1 MLRSLVVDFNSY
13 FASVEQ
19 QLNPALRGRPVGV
32 VPMIADSTC
41 LIAASYEC
49 KRLGV
54 KTLTRVRDA
63 KKLIPDIVLV
73 EARHK
78 EYVEFHEL
86 AVKAVDRVLPVEKV
100 MSIDEMACELPT
112 RFRSPEAAQKKALE
126 IKQAIYAAIG
136 ECMHTSIGIAPNIF
150 LAKQASNMQK
160 PNGLT
165 VITLDDLPQK
175 LYSMKLGDLT
185 GIGHQMLKRLEGYN
199 IITIEQLWKLNK
211 DQMHT
216 VWGGVGGDDFYARL
230 RGEELAN
237 HTEGGKSISHS
248 HVLPPEMRNLPDSY
262 AVLDRLT
269 QKAAMRLR
277 KANQVTGS
285 MVVVVKAAKHYR
297 DSESKV
303 RFEAGARF
311 SETQDSKTLVQHLK
325 ALLEQ
330 ISQQADQQKIA
341 NRERQQAA
349 PYQVGVVFGEL
360 VSSSQQTLDLFA
372 PTPAH
377 THENSAEVLKK
388 AKTSRIRAKGQLNQ
402 AVDALNVKFGKRT
415 LYFGGAHQA
424 RSHGGMAIAFNH
436 IPDIE
441 TEA

>member
-1 MLRSLVVDFNSY
+1 MLRSVVVDFNSY

-19 QLNPALRGRPVGV
+19 QLRPELRGRPVGV

-78 EYVEFHEL
+78 EYVQFHEL
-86 AVKAVDRVLPVEKV
+86 AVKAVDTILPVEKV

-112 RFRSPEAAQKKALE
+112 RFRSPEVAQKKAWE
-126 IKQAIYAAIG
+126 IKQAIYKAIG

-165 VITLDDLPQK
+165 VVTLDDLPHK

-185 GIGHQMLKRLEGYN
+185 GIGHQMLKRMERYG
-199 IITIEQLWKLNK
+199 ITTIEQLWKLNK
-211 DQMHT
+211 DQLHT
-216 VWGGVGGDDFYARL
+216 IWGGVGGDDFYARL

-237 HTEGGKSISHS
+237 HTDGGKSISHS

-277 KANQVTGS
+277 KANQVAGS
-285 MVVVVKAAKHYR
+285 MGVVVKAAKHYR
-297 DSESKV
+297 DGESKV
-303 RFEAGARF
+303 RYEAGARF
-311 SETQDSKTLVQHLK
+311 TETQDSKTLVQHLK

-330 ISQQADQQKIA
+330 ITQQAQA
-341 NRERQQAA
+341 NKAHDHA
-349 PYQVGVVFGEL
+349 LPYQVAVVLGEL
-360 VSSSQQTLDLFA
+360 MSSSQQTLDLFA
-372 PTPAH
+372 PSPAQ
-377 THENSAEVLKK
+377 TAPSAEETKK
-388 AKTSRIRAKGQLNQ
+388 AKSSPRLRPKGQLNQ
-402 AVDALNVKFGKRT
+402 AVDALNVRFGKQA
-415 LYFGGAHQA
+415 LYYGGAHQA
-424 RSHGGMAIAFNH
+424 RSHGGLAIAFNH
-436 IPDIE
+436 IPDVE

>member
-1 MLRSLVVDFNSY
+1 MLRHLVVDFNSY

-32 VPMIADSTC
+32 VPMITDSTC

-78 EYVEFHEL
+78 EYIEFHEL
-86 AVKAVDRVLPVEKV
+86 AVKAVDTVLPVEKV

-112 RFRSPEAAQKKALE
+112 RFRSPEAAQQKALE
-126 IKQAIYAAIG
+126 IKQAIYKAIG

-165 VITLDDLPQK
+165 VITLADLPHK
-175 LYSMKLGDLT
+175 LYGMKLGDLT

-199 IITIEQLWKLNK
+199 ISTIEQLWKLNK

-230 RGEELAN
+230 RGEELAS
-237 HTEGGKSISHS
+237 HTDGGKSISHS
-248 HVLPPEMRNLPDSY
+248 HVLPPDMRNLSDAY

-297 DSESKV
+297 DSESRV

-325 ALLEQ
+325 ALLAQ
-330 ISQQADQQKIA
+330 ISQQVKSNHEHQKSV
-341 NRERQQAA
+341 
-349 PYQVGVVFGEL
+349 PYQVSVVFSEL

-372 PTPAH
+372 PTPAQA
-377 THENSAEVLKK
+377 HENSAEVLKK
-388 AKTSRIRAKGQLNQ
+388 AKTSRTRAKGQLNQ
-402 AVDALNVKFGKRT
+402 AVDALNVKFGKQT

-424 RSHGGMAIAFNH
+424 RAHGGLAIAFNH
-436 IPDIE
+436 IPDVE

>member
-19 QLNPALRGRPVGV
+19 QLRPELRGRPVGV

-73 EARHK
+73 TARHK

-86 AVKAVDRVLPVEKV
+86 AVKAVDTVLPVEKV
-100 MSIDEMACELPT
+100 MSIDEMACGLPT
-112 RFRSPEAAQKKALE
+112 RFRAPDVAQKKALE
-126 IKQAIYAAIG
+126 IKQAIYKAIG

-165 VITLDDLPQK
+165 VVTLDDLPHK

-185 GIGHQMLKRLEGYN
+185 GIGRQMLKRMERYG
-199 IITIEQLWKLNK
+199 ITTIEQLWKLNK
-211 DQMHT
+211 DQLHT
-216 VWGGVGGDDFYARL
+216 IWGGVGGDDFYARL
-230 RGEELAN
+230 RGQELAS

-248 HVLPPEMRNLPDSY
+248 HVLPPDMRSLQDSY

-277 KANQVTGS
+277 KANQVAGS
-285 MVVVVKAAKHYR
+285 MYVVVKAAKHYR
-297 DSESKV
+297 DRESRV
-303 RFEAGARF
+303 NFEAGARF
-311 SETQDSKTLVQHLK
+311 TETQDSKTLVQHLK
-325 ALLEQ
+325 TLLAQ
-330 ISQQADQQKIA
+330 ITQQA
-341 NRERQQAA
+341 QAGSEHA
-349 PYQVGVVFGEL
+349 KAQPYQVAVVFGEL

-372 PTPAH
+372 PSPAQ
-377 THENSAEVLKK
+377 TAPSAEQAKQAK
-388 AKTSRIRAKGQLNQ
+388 ASRIRPKGQLNQ
-402 AVDALNVKFGKRT
+402 AVDALNVRFGKQA
-415 LYFGGAHQA
+415 LYYGGAHQA
-424 RSHGGMAIAFNH
+424 RTHGGLAIAFNH
-436 IPDIE
+436 IPDVE